1 MILDRYLIREIIK
14 PMLLGVGL
22 LVLVFAGYT
31 TAAKLAEAA
40 EGLLQPSTITRLIA
54 LNTLI
59 ALEVLLPTAM
69 YLSIIASLGRLYR
82 DSEVAALTAAGFS
95 EMNILKAVLQLS
107 LATAA
112 VVAVISVFGRPWA
125 YQQSYRLEAE
135 AVASFDI
142 NRLESGQ
149 FFELQDNRYVLYAAG
164 VDRAQSRLNDVFMQS
179 DQNDKSQVIYA
190 KSAYLPEMEAGEPR
204 SVRFLDGYAYLLDR
218 AGSRDTVLKFGSLT
232 VNLEEDARTEAR
244 KRKAE
249 TTAQLAQSNQPK
261 DIAEFQWRTST
272 PFATLLLGM
281 LAVPLSRSAPRESRH
296 TGFIIAILVYVVFF
310 NLSGVARN
318 WVEQG
323 KVGALPGIWWVYALA
338 LLAWVALMFLPRLR
352 R

>member
-31 TAAKLAEAA
+31 TAVKLAQAA
-40 EGLLQPSTITRLIA
+40 DGLLQPSMVTRLIA
-54 LNTLI
+54 LNTLV
-59 ALEVLLPTAM
+59 ALEVLLPTAL

-95 EMNILKAVLQLS
+95 EMNILKAVMQLS
-107 LATAA
+107 LLIAA
-112 VVAVISVFGRPWA
+112 VVAVISIYGRPWA

-135 AVASFDI
+135 AVAEFDI
-142 NRLESGQ
+142 DRLEAGQ

-164 VDRAQSRLNDVFMQS
+164 VDRAQSRLSDVFMQS
-179 DQNDKSQVIYA
+179 DQPDKSEVIYA
-190 KSAYLPEMEAGEPR
+190 KTAYLPETAPGDPR
-204 SVRFLDGYAYLLDR
+204 IVRFLDGYAYLFDR
-218 AGSRDTVLKFGSLT
+218 TGSRDTVLKFGTLT
-232 VNLEEDARTEAR
+232 VNLSEDERTESR

-249 TTAQLAQSNQPK
+249 PTARLAESDLPK

-272 PFATLLLGM
+272 PLATLLLAM

-296 TGFIIAILVYVVFF
+296 TGFIVAILVYVALF
-310 NLSGVARN
+310 NLSGIARN

-323 KVGALPGIWWVYALA
+323 KVGPLPGIWWVYALA
-338 LLAWVALMFLPRLR
+338 LLLWVVLMFRSKLKG
-352 R
+352 